1 MRYIFLCPNH
11 GHADMDR
18 NFAVAKKAQYRVG
31 NSLRPGDEKL
41 SGKEFFEKA
50 YIDFFKSKH
59 LYGYIYMPKGYRND
73 DWLDTDIT
81 AFAHPV
87 RVIHNL
93 LHIYSFATD
102 DRGVVRASA
111 LPLPWSAE
119 ALRNSPPL
127 LVSSSKLTKPAA
139 KKVTERTQLAK
150 QVAAATRALALPK
163 APFSQ
168 FHHLHLHTTLPEG
181 RKWAAITE
189 STALSPRLGVSYAE
203 LACALQVIL
212 SHARYSG
219 MPERTAWP
227 RSVSGYQQLLG
238 EYELSLEMQEEAR
251 AAAAKAAAAAAPAPA
266 AAGGDGIKAADAA
279 PLAGA
284 GDGGLADDQE
294 SGSESVASDASHAS
308 GLAGRNADL
317 RELSQDEDPVAADDP
332 DTD

>member
-1 MRYIFLCPNH
+1 
-11 GHADMDR
+11 MDR

-31 NSLRPGDEKL
+31 NSLRPGDDKL
-41 SGKEFFEKA
+41 TGKEFFEKA
-50 YIDFFKSKH
+50 YTDFFKSKH
-59 LYGYIYMPKGYRND
+59 LYGYIYMNKGYREE
-73 DWLDTDIT
+73 DWLDTGIT
-81 AFAHPV
+81 AFAHSV

-102 DRGVVRASA
+102 DQGVVRASA

-119 ALRNSPPL
+119 ALRTAPPL

-168 FHHLHLHTTLPEG
+168 FHHLHLHTTLPDG

-203 LACALQVIL
+203 LASALQVIL

-219 MPERTAWP
+219 MPERAAWP

-238 EYELSLEMQEEAR
+238 EYELALEMQEEAR
-251 AAAAKAAAAAAPAPA
+251 AAAAKAAGAAAAAAPAPA
-266 AAGGDGIKAADAA
+266 AAGGDGIKADAA
-279 PLAGA
+279 PLAGV
-284 GDGGLADDQE
+284 GDGDLAGDQE
-294 SGSESVASDASHAS
+294 SGGESVASDASDAS
-308 GLAGRNADL
+308 GFAGRNADL
-317 RELSQDEDPVAADDP
+317 RELSQDDDPVAADDP
-332 DTD
+332 DTE

>member
-1 MRYIFLCPNH
+1 
-11 GHADMDR
+11 MDR

-31 NSLRPGDEKL
+31 NSLRPGDDKL
-41 SGKEFFEKA
+41 TGKQFFEKA
-50 YIDFFKSKH
+50 YTDFFKSKDR
-59 LYGYIYMPKGYRND
+59 YGYIYMPKGYRNELF
-73 DWLDTDIT
+73 LDTGKMALDN
-81 AFAHPV
+81 AVP
-87 RVIHNL
+87 VIHNL

-102 DRGVVRASA
+102 DQGVLRASA

-119 ALRNSPPL
+119 TLRTAPPL

-150 QVAAATRALALPK
+150 QVAAASRALALPR

-203 LACALQVIL
+203 LASALQVIL

-238 EYELSLEMQEEAR
+238 EYELALEVQEEAR
-251 AAAAKAAAAAAPAPA
+251 AAAAAAAPAPA
-266 AAGGDGIKAADAA
+266 AAAVPVGKGGEDAAVEAPMPAAD
-279 PLAGA
+279 
-284 GDGGLADDQE
+284 DGGLAGGQE
-294 SGSESVASDASHAS
+294 SGAESVASDASHAS

-317 RELSQDEDPVAADDP
+317 RELSEDDYPVDPNDP